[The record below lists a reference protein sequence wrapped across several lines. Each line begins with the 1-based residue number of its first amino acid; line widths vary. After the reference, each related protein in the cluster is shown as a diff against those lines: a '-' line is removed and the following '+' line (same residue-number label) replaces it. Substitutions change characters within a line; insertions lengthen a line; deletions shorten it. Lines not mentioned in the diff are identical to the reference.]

1 MNLIVRNIIAVIAG
15 FITGSLVNMLIIM
28 VSTSIILP
36 TECADSITIEGLTAS
51 IHLFTLINF

>member
-15 FITGSLVNMLIIM
+15 FITGSLVNM
-28 VSTSIILP
+28 VSTTIILP